1 MAGDVLIVV
10 PNARRSLRDH
20 FCSAASKSIM
30 CNQQAVVIFLL
41 TASALFGQPSTRM
54 LPGVQP
60 FITVD
65 SPVVAL
71 THVRV
76 IDGTGGAVQEDRTI
90 IISQGKIQALGSS
103 SQIAPPARAKVM
115 ELTGHTVIPGLIG
128 MHEHMHYPSGGGI
141 PMYPLHAF
149 SFPRL
154 YLGCGVTTMRT
165 GGSMEPYTELRV
177 KDLIDAGRMPGPK
190 IEVTGPFLE
199 GAPATV
205 PQMYELKSPED
216 ARKLV
221 EYWAG
226 VGVTSF
232 KAFRHI
238 TRAELVAAV
247 EEAHKHKIKVT
258 GHLCTVGFRE
268 AAAIGID
275 NLEHGIIVDTEFTP
289 GKKPDVCPSG
299 DSRSV
304 LAKLD
309 MLSAPVQDLIRD
321 LVQRK
326 VAITSTLAVF
336 EAGHPGRPPLQQR
349 MLDALTPQAAVSY
362 LSARARA
369 AENPDPLDAAIL
381 KKEMEFEYAFV
392 RAGGQLMAGAD
403 PSGNGGALAGFADQR
418 NIVLL
423 VEAGFTPAEAI
434 RIYTLNAAQFLGQA
448 DRIGTIAAGK
458 AADLVVINGDPSK
471 TITDIEKVSVVFR
484 DGVGYDTQKLIKS
497 VDQTVGLY

>member
-1 MAGDVLIVV
+1 
-10 PNARRSLRDH
+10 
-20 FCSAASKSIM
+20 
-30 CNQQAVVIFLL
+30 
-41 TASALFGQPSTRM
+41 
-54 LPGVQP
+54 
-60 FITVD
+60 
-65 SPVVAL
+65 
-71 THVRV
+71 
-76 IDGTGGAVQEDRTI
+76 
-90 IISQGKIQALGSS
+90 
-103 SQIAPPARAKVM
+103 
-115 ELTGHTVIPGLIG
+115 
-128 MHEHMHYPSGGGI
+128 MHEHMHYPAGGGI

-165 GGSMEPYTELRV
+165 AGSMEPYTELRV

-190 IEVTGPFLE
+190 IDVTGPFLE

-232 KAFRHI
+232 KAFMHI
-238 TRAELVAAV
+238 TRAELAAAV
-247 EEAHKHKIKVT
+247 EEAHKRKIKVT
-258 GHLCTVGFRE
+258 GHLCAVGFRE

-289 GKKPDVCPSG
+289 GKKPDVCPGG

-309 MLSAPVQDLIRD
+309 ILSAPVQDMIRD

-336 EAGHPGRPPLQQR
+336 EAGHPDRPPLQQR

-369 AENPDPLDAAIL
+369 AEHPDPLDAATL

-434 RIYTLNAAQFLGQA
+434 RIYTFNAAQFLGQA

-471 TITDIEKVSVVFR
+471 TITDIEKMSVVFR
-484 DGVGYDTQKLIKS
+484 DGIGYDTQKLIKS

>member
-1 MAGDVLIVV
+1 MPNQRVVVVSWLAVSVLF
-10 PNARRSLRDH
+10 S
-20 FCSAASKSIM
+20 
-30 CNQQAVVIFLL
+30 
-41 TASALFGQPSTRM
+41 QPATRM

-60 FITVD
+60 FVAVD

-71 THVRV
+71 THLRV

-90 IISQGKIQALGSS
+90 VINHGKIQVVGAS
-103 SQIAPPARAKVM
+103 SQTAPRAGAKVM
-115 ELTGHTVIPGLIG
+115 DLTGQTVIPGLIG
-128 MHEHMHYPSGGGI
+128 MHQHLHYPSGGGI
-141 PMYPLHAF
+141 PMYPLHAY

-165 GGSMEPYTELRV
+165 GGSMEPYTELAV
-177 KDLIDAGRMPGPK
+177 KNFIHAGRMPGPK
-190 IEVTGPFLE
+190 IDVTGPFLE

-232 KAFRHI
+232 KAFMHI
-238 TRAELVAAV
+238 TRAQLAAAV

-258 GHLCTVGFRE
+258 GHLCAVGFRE

-289 GKKPDVCPSG
+289 GKKPDVCPGG
-299 DSRSV
+299 DPRPV

-309 MLSAPVQDLIRD
+309 MQSGPVQDMIKD

-336 EAGHPGRPPLQQR
+336 EAGHPDRPPLQSR
-349 MLDALTPQAAVSY
+349 MLDAMTPQAAVSY

-369 AENPDPLDAAIL
+369 AENPDPLDAATL

-392 RAGGQLMAGAD
+392 KAGGQLMAGAD

-434 RIYTLNAAQFLGQA
+434 RIYTLNAAQYLGEA
-448 DRIGTIAAGK
+448 DRIGTIANGK

-471 TITDIEKVSVVFR
+471 KITDIEKMTVVFR

-497 VDQTVGLY
+497 VDHAVGLY

>member
-1 MAGDVLIVV
+1 MIFAL
-10 PNARRSLRDH
+10 
-20 FCSAASKSIM
+20 AAS
-30 CNQQAVVIFLL
+30 V
-41 TASALFGQPSTRM
+41 LFGQPPTRM
-54 LPGVQP
+54 LPGAQTFVA
-60 FITVD
+60 VD
-65 SPVVAL
+65 SPSVAL

-76 IDGTGGAVQEDRTI
+76 IDGTGGVVEEDRTI
-90 IISQGKIQALGSS
+90 IINQGKVQTVGAS
-103 SQIAPPARAKVM
+103 SQIVPPAGAKVM
-115 ELTGHTVIPGLIG
+115 DLAGHTVIPGLIG
-128 MHEHMHYPSGGGI
+128 MHEHLHYPSGGGI
-141 PMYPLHAF
+141 PMYPVHAF

-165 GGSMEPYTELRV
+165 AGSMEPYTELAV
-177 KDLIDAGRMPGPK
+177 KNFIDAGRMPGPK
-190 IEVTGPFLE
+190 IDVTGPFLE

-232 KAFRHI
+232 KAFMHI
-238 TRAELVAAV
+238 TRAQLAAAV
-247 EEAHKHKIKVT
+247 AEAHKHKIKVT
-258 GHLCTVGFRE
+258 GHLCAVGFRE

-289 GKKPDVCPSG
+289 GKKPDVCPGG
-299 DSRSV
+299 DPRPV
-304 LAKLD
+304 LANLD
-309 MLSAPVQDLIRD
+309 IQSAPVQDMIKD
-321 LVQRK
+321 LVQHK

-336 EAGHPGRPPLQQR
+336 EAGQPDRPPLQSR
-349 MLDALTPQAAVSY
+349 MLDAMTPQAAVSY

-369 AENPDPLDAAIL
+369 AENPDPLDLATL

-392 RAGGQLMAGAD
+392 KAGGLLMAGAD

-434 RIYTLNAAQFLGQA
+434 RIYTLNAALYLGEA

-458 AADLVVINGDPSK
+458 AADLVVIKGDPSK
-471 TITDIEKVSVVFR
+471 KITDIEKMTVVFR

-497 VDQTVGLY
+497 VDHAVGLY

>member
-1 MAGDVLIVV
+1 M
-10 PNARRSLRDH
+10 
-20 FCSAASKSIM
+20 
-30 CNQQAVVIFLL
+30 IFLL
-41 TASALFGQPSTRM
+41 TACALFGQPSTRM

-60 FITVD
+60 FIAVD

-90 IISQGKIQALGSS
+90 IISQGKIQAVGSS
-103 SQIAPPARAKVM
+103 SQIAPPAGAKVM

-190 IEVTGPFLE
+190 IDVTGPFLE

-232 KAFRHI
+232 KAFMHI
-238 TRAELVAAV
+238 TRAELAAAV

-289 GKKPDVCPSG
+289 GKKPDVCPGG

-309 MLSAPVQDLIRD
+309 MLSAPVQDMIRD

-336 EAGHPGRPPLQQR
+336 EAGLPDRPPLQQR

-369 AENPDPLDAAIL
+369 AEYPDPLDAATL

-471 TITDIEKVSVVFR
+471 TITDIEKMSVVFR
-484 DGVGYDTQKLIKS
+484 DGIGYDTQKLIRS
-497 VDQTVGLY
+497 VDHTVGLH

>member
-1 MAGDVLIVV
+1 M
-10 PNARRSLRDH
+10 S
-20 FCSAASKSIM
+20 
-30 CNQQAVVIFLL
+30 NQKAVMTFLL

-76 IDGTGGAVQEDRTI
+76 IDGTGGAVQENRTI
-90 IISQGKIQALGSS
+90 IISQGKIQAMGSS
-103 SQIAPPARAKVM
+103 SQIALPTGAKVM

-190 IEVTGPFLE
+190 IDVTGPFLE

-232 KAFRHI
+232 KAFMHI
-238 TRAELVAAV
+238 TRAELAAAV

-275 NLEHGIIVDTEFTP
+275 NLEHGIIVDTEFMP
-289 GKKPDVCPSG
+289 GKKPDVCPGG

-309 MLSAPVQDLIRD
+309 MLSAPVQDMIRD

-326 VAITSTLAVF
+326 VAITSTSAVF
-336 EAGHPGRPPLQQR
+336 EAGHPDRPSLQQR

-369 AENPDPLDAAIL
+369 AENPDPLVAATL

-434 RIYTLNAAQFLGQA
+434 RIYTFNAAQFLGQA

-471 TITDIEKVSVVFR
+471 TITDIEKMSVVFR
-484 DGVGYDTQKLIKS
+484 DGIGYDTQKLIKS

>member
-1 MAGDVLIVV
+1 MM
-10 PNARRSLRDH
+10 S
-20 FCSAASKSIM
+20 
-30 CNQQAVVIFLL
+30 NQQAVVIFLL
-41 TASALFGQPSTRM
+41 TASALFGQPLTRM
-54 LPGVQP
+54 LPGVEP

-65 SPVVAL
+65 APIVAL

-76 IDGTGGAVQEDRTI
+76 IDGTGGAVEEDRTI
-90 IISQGKIQALGSS
+90 IISQGKIQAVGSS
-103 SQIAPPARAKVM
+103 SQIAPPAGAKVM
-115 ELTGHTVIPGLIG
+115 ELTGYTVIPGLIG
-128 MHEHMHYPSGGGI
+128 MHEHMHYPAGGGI

-190 IEVTGPFLE
+190 IDVTGPFLE

-232 KAFRHI
+232 KAFMHI
-238 TRAELVAAV
+238 TRAELAAAV

-258 GHLCTVGFRE
+258 GHLCAVGFRE

-275 NLEHGIIVDTEFTP
+275 NLEHGIIVDTEFMP
-289 GKKPDVCPSG
+289 GKKPDVCPGG

-309 MLSAPVQDLIRD
+309 LSSAPVQEMIRD

-336 EAGHPGRPPLQQR
+336 EAGHPDRPPLQQR

-369 AENPDPLDAAIL
+369 AENPDPLNAATL

-471 TITDIEKVSVVFR
+471 TITDIEKMSVVFR
-484 DGVGYDTQKLIKS
+484 DGIGYDTQKLIKS
-497 VDQTVGLY
+497 VDQTVGRY

>member
-1 MAGDVLIVV
+1 MIF
-10 PNARRSLRDH
+10 SL
-20 FCSAASKSIM
+20 AAS
-30 CNQQAVVIFLL
+30 V
-41 TASALFGQPSTRM
+41 LFGQPTTRM
-54 LPGVQP
+54 LSGVRP
-60 FITVD
+60 FVAVD

-76 IDGTGGAVQEDRTI
+76 IDGTGGAVHEDRTI
-90 IISQGKIQALGSS
+90 IINQGQIHTVGPS
-103 SQIAPPARAKVM
+103 SQITLPADAKVM
-115 ELTGHTVIPGLIG
+115 DLAGKTVIPGLIG
-128 MHEHMHYPSGGGI
+128 MHQHLHYPSGGGI
-141 PMYPLHAF
+141 PMYPVHAF

-177 KDLIDAGRMPGPK
+177 KNLIDTGGMPGPK
-190 IEVTGPFLE
+190 IHVTGPFLE
-199 GAPATV
+199 SAPATV

-232 KAFRHI
+232 KAFMHI
-238 TRAELVAAV
+238 TRAQLAAAV

-258 GHLCTVGFRE
+258 GHLCAVGFRE
-268 AAAIGID
+268 AAALGID
-275 NLEHGIIVDTEFTP
+275 NLEHGIIVDTEFMP
-289 GKKPDVCPSG
+289 GKRPDVCPGG

-309 MLSAPVQDLIRD
+309 IQSGPVQDMIKD
-321 LVQRK
+321 LVRRK

-336 EAGHPGRPPLQQR
+336 EAGLPDRPPLQSR
-349 MLDALTPQAAVSY
+349 MLDALTQQAAVSY
-362 LSARARA
+362 LSARALA
-369 AENPDPLDAAIL
+369 AEYPDPLDAAVL

-392 RAGGQLMAGAD
+392 KAGGQLMAGAD

-434 RIYTLNAAQFLGQA
+434 RIYTLNAAQYLGEA
-448 DRIGTIAAGK
+448 DRIGTIAEDK
-458 AADLVVINGDPSK
+458 AADLIVINGDPSK
-471 TITDIEKVSVVFR
+471 KITDIEKMTVVFR
-484 DGVGYDTQKLIKS
+484 DGVGYDAQKLIKS
-497 VDQTVGLY
+497 VDHAVGLH

>member
-1 MAGDVLIVV
+1 M
-10 PNARRSLRDH
+10 S
-20 FCSAASKSIM
+20 
-30 CNQQAVVIFLL
+30 NQQAVVIFLL
-41 TASALFGQPSTRM
+41 TASAIFGQTSTRM

-90 IISQGKIQALGSS
+90 IISQGKIQAVGSS
-103 SQIAPPARAKVM
+103 SQIAPPAGAKVM
-115 ELTGHTVIPGLIG
+115 ELTGQTVIPGLIG
-128 MHEHMHYPSGGGI
+128 MHEHMHYPAGGGI

-190 IEVTGPFLE
+190 IDVTGPFLE

-205 PQMYELKSPED
+205 PQMYELKSPEE

-232 KAFRHI
+232 KAFMHI
-238 TRAELVAAV
+238 TRAELAAAV
-247 EEAHKHKIKVT
+247 EEAHKHQIKVT
-258 GHLCTVGFRE
+258 GHLCSVGFRE

-289 GKKPDVCPSG
+289 GKKPDVCPGG

-309 MLSAPVQDLIRD
+309 MLSAPVQDMIRD

-336 EAGHPGRPPLQQR
+336 EAGHPDRPPLQQR

-392 RAGGQLMAGAD
+392 RAGGRLMAGAD

-434 RIYTLNAAQFLGQA
+434 RIYTLNAAEFLGQA

-471 TITDIEKVSVVFR
+471 TITDIEKMSIVFR

-497 VDQTVGLY
+497 VYQTVGLY

>member
-1 MAGDVLIVV
+1 M
-10 PNARRSLRDH
+10 S
-20 FCSAASKSIM
+20 
-30 CNQQAVVIFLL
+30 NQRAVMIFLL
-41 TASALFGQPSTRM
+41 TACALFGQPSTRM

-60 FITVD
+60 FIAVD

-90 IISQGKIQALGSS
+90 IISQGKIQAVGSS
-103 SQIAPPARAKVM
+103 SQIALPAGAKVM

-190 IEVTGPFLE
+190 IDVTGPFLE

-232 KAFRHI
+232 KAFMHI
-238 TRAELVAAV
+238 TRAELAAAV

-289 GKKPDVCPSG
+289 GKKPDVCPGG

-309 MLSAPVQDLIRD
+309 MLSAPVQDMIRD

-336 EAGHPGRPPLQQR
+336 EAGLPDRPPLQQR

-362 LSARARA
+362 LSARARG
-369 AENPDPLDAAIL
+369 AEYPDPLDAATL

-471 TITDIEKVSVVFR
+471 TITDIEKMSVVFR
-484 DGVGYDTQKLIKS
+484 DGIGYDTQKLIRS
-497 VDQTVGLY
+497 VDHTVGLH

>member
-1 MAGDVLIVV
+1 M
-10 PNARRSLRDH
+10 S
-20 FCSAASKSIM
+20 
-30 CNQQAVVIFLL
+30 NQQAVVIFLL
-41 TASALFGQPSTRM
+41 TASALFGQRSTRM

-90 IISQGKIQALGSS
+90 IISQGKIQAVGSS
-103 SQIAPPARAKVM
+103 SQIAPPAGAKVM

-128 MHEHMHYPSGGGI
+128 MHEHMHYPAGGGI

-165 GGSMEPYTELRV
+165 AGSMEPYTELRV

-190 IEVTGPFLE
+190 IDVTGPFLE

-232 KAFRHI
+232 KAFMHI
-238 TRAELVAAV
+238 TRAELAAAV
-247 EEAHKHKIKVT
+247 EEAHKRKIKVT
-258 GHLCTVGFRE
+258 GHLCAVGFRE

-289 GKKPDVCPSG
+289 GKKPDVCPGG

-309 MLSAPVQDLIRD
+309 ILSAPVQDMIRD

-336 EAGHPGRPPLQQR
+336 EAGHPDRPPLQQR

-369 AENPDPLDAAIL
+369 AEHPDPLDAATL

-434 RIYTLNAAQFLGQA
+434 RIYTFNAAQFLGQA

-471 TITDIEKVSVVFR
+471 TITDIEKMSVVFR
-484 DGVGYDTQKLIKS
+484 DGIGYDTQKLIKS

>member
-1 MAGDVLIVV
+1 M
-10 PNARRSLRDH
+10 
-20 FCSAASKSIM
+20 
-30 CNQQAVVIFLL
+30 IFWL
-41 TASALFGQPSTRM
+41 TSCALFGQPSTRM

-60 FITVD
+60 FIAVD

-90 IISQGKIQALGSS
+90 IISQGKIQAVGSS
-103 SQIAPPARAKVM
+103 SQIAPPAGAKVM

-154 YLGCGVTTMRT
+154 YLGCGVKTMRT

-190 IEVTGPFLE
+190 IDVTGPFLE

-232 KAFRHI
+232 KAFMHI
-238 TRAELVAAV
+238 TRAELAAAV

-289 GKKPDVCPSG
+289 GKKPDVCPGG

-304 LAKLD
+304 LTKLD
-309 MLSAPVQDLIRD
+309 MFSAPVQDMIRD

-336 EAGHPGRPPLQQR
+336 EAGQPDRPPLQQR

-369 AENPDPLDAAIL
+369 AEYPDPLDAATL

-403 PSGNGGALAGFADQR
+403 PSGTEVRWRDSPISATSCSWWKRDSRRLRQFA
-418 NIVLL
+418 
-423 VEAGFTPAEAI
+423 FT
-434 RIYTLNAAQFLGQA
+434 L
-448 DRIGTIAAGK
+448 
-458 AADLVVINGDPSK
+458 
-471 TITDIEKVSVVFR
+471 
-484 DGVGYDTQKLIKS
+484 
-497 VDQTVGLY
+497 

>member
-1 MAGDVLIVV
+1 M
-10 PNARRSLRDH
+10 S
-20 FCSAASKSIM
+20 
-30 CNQQAVVIFLL
+30 NQQAVVIFLL
-41 TASALFGQPSTRM
+41 TASAIFGQTSTRM

-90 IISQGKIQALGSS
+90 IISQGKIQAVGSS
-103 SQIAPPARAKVM
+103 SQIAPPAGAKVM

-128 MHEHMHYPSGGGI
+128 MHEHMHYPAGGGI

-165 GGSMEPYTELRV
+165 AGSMEPYTELRV

-190 IEVTGPFLE
+190 IDVTGPFLE

-232 KAFRHI
+232 KAFMHI
-238 TRAELVAAV
+238 TRAELAAAV
-247 EEAHKHKIKVT
+247 EEAHKRKIKVT
-258 GHLCTVGFRE
+258 GHLCAVGFRE

-289 GKKPDVCPSG
+289 GKKPDVCPGG

-309 MLSAPVQDLIRD
+309 ILSAPVQDMIRD

-336 EAGHPGRPPLQQR
+336 EAGHPDRPPLQQR

-369 AENPDPLDAAIL
+369 AEHPDPLDAATL

-434 RIYTLNAAQFLGQA
+434 RIYTFNAAQFLGQA

-471 TITDIEKVSVVFR
+471 TITDIEKMSVVFR
-484 DGVGYDTQKLIKS
+484 DGIGYDTQKLIKS

>member
-1 MAGDVLIVV
+1 M
-10 PNARRSLRDH
+10 S
-20 FCSAASKSIM
+20 
-30 CNQQAVVIFLL
+30 NQRAVMIFLL
-41 TASALFGQPSTRM
+41 TACALFGQPSTRM

-60 FITVD
+60 FIAVD

-90 IISQGKIQALGSS
+90 IISQGKIQAVGSS
-103 SQIAPPARAKVM
+103 SQIAPPAGAKVM

-190 IEVTGPFLE
+190 IDVTGPFLE

-232 KAFRHI
+232 KAFMHI
-238 TRAELVAAV
+238 TRAELAAAV

-289 GKKPDVCPSG
+289 GKKPDVCPGG

-309 MLSAPVQDLIRD
+309 MLSAPVQDMIRD

-336 EAGHPGRPPLQQR
+336 EAVQPDRPPLQQR

-369 AENPDPLDAAIL
+369 AEYPDPLDAATL

-471 TITDIEKVSVVFR
+471 TITDIEKMSVVFR
-484 DGVGYDTQKLIKS
+484 DGIGYDTQKLIRS
-497 VDQTVGLY
+497 VDHTVGLH

>member
-1 MAGDVLIVV
+1 MILSLAAG
-10 PNARRSLRDH
+10 
-20 FCSAASKSIM
+20 
-30 CNQQAVVIFLL
+30 LL
-41 TASALFGQPSTRM
+41 SGQPQYSM
-54 LPGVQP
+54 YPGLKP
-60 FITVD
+60 FVAVD

-90 IISQGKIQALGSS
+90 IINQGKIQAAGPA
-103 SQIAPPARAKVM
+103 SQVVPPADARVM

-128 MHEHMHYPSGGGI
+128 MHQHLFYPSGGNI
-141 PMYPLHAF
+141 PMYPEHAF

-165 GGSMEPYTELRV
+165 AGSMETYTDLRV
-177 KDLIDAGRMPGPK
+177 KNLIDTRQMPGPN
-190 IEVTGPFLE
+190 IYVTGPYLE

-205 PQMYELKSPED
+205 PQMYELKDPED

-232 KAFRHI
+232 KGFMHI
-238 TRAELVAAV
+238 TRAQLAAAV

-258 GHLCTVGFRE
+258 GHLCAVGFRE

-275 NLEHGIIVDTEFTP
+275 NLEHGIIVDSEFTP
-289 GKKPDVCPSG
+289 GKKPDVCPGG
-299 DSRSV
+299 DPRSV
-304 LAKLD
+304 IAKLD
-309 MLSAPVQDLIRD
+309 IQSSPVQDMIQD
-321 LVQRK
+321 LVQHK

-336 EAGHPGRPPLQQR
+336 EAGHPERSPLEQR

-362 LSARARA
+362 LSNRAMAAEYADPLRA
-369 AENPDPLDAAIL
+369 ATL

-392 RAGGQLMAGAD
+392 KAGGLLMAGAD
-403 PSGNGGALAGFADQR
+403 PTGNGGAVAGFADQR
-418 NIVLL
+418 NIMLL

-434 RIYTLNAAQFLGQA
+434 RIYTLNAAEYLGEA
-448 DRIGTIAAGK
+448 DRIGSIAEGK
-458 AADLVVINGDPSK
+458 AADLVVIHGDPSK
-471 TITDIEKVSVVFR
+471 KISDIEKMTIVFR

-497 VDQTVGLY
+497 VDHAVGLH

>member
-1 MAGDVLIVV
+1 M
-10 PNARRSLRDH
+10 S
-20 FCSAASKSIM
+20 
-30 CNQQAVVIFLL
+30 NQRAVMIFLL
-41 TASALFGQPSTRM
+41 TACALFGQPSTRM

-60 FITVD
+60 FIAVD

-90 IISQGKIQALGSS
+90 IISQGKIQAVGSS
-103 SQIAPPARAKVM
+103 SQIAPPAGAKVM

-190 IEVTGPFLE
+190 IDVTGPFLE

-232 KAFRHI
+232 KAFMHI
-238 TRAELVAAV
+238 TRAELAAAV

-289 GKKPDVCPSG
+289 GKKPDVCPGG

-309 MLSAPVQDLIRD
+309 MLSAPVQDMIRD

-336 EAGHPGRPPLQQR
+336 EAGLPDRPPLQQR

-362 LSARARA
+362 LSARARG
-369 AENPDPLDAAIL
+369 AEYPDPLDAATL

-471 TITDIEKVSVVFR
+471 TITDIEKMSVVFR
-484 DGVGYDTQKLIKS
+484 DGIGYDTQKLIRS
-497 VDQTVGLY
+497 VDHTVGLH

>member
-1 MAGDVLIVV
+1 M
-10 PNARRSLRDH
+10 PNLRV
-20 FCSAASKSIM
+20 A
-30 CNQQAVVIFLL
+30 VIFLL
-41 TASALFGQPSTRM
+41 AANLLFGQSRM
-54 LPGVQP
+54 LPGIQP
-60 FITVD
+60 FVAVD

-90 IISQGKIQALGSS
+90 IINQGKIQAVGASS
-103 SQIAPPARAKVM
+103 EIAPPAGAKVM
-115 ELTGHTVIPGLIG
+115 DLTGHTVIPGLIG
-128 MHEHMHYPSGGGI
+128 MHQHLHYPSGGGI
-141 PMYPLHAF
+141 PMYPVHAF

-154 YLGCGVTTMRT
+154 YLACGVTTMRT
-165 GGSMEPYTELRV
+165 CGSMEPYTELSV
-177 KDLIDAGRMPGPK
+177 KNFIDARLMPGPK
-190 IEVTGPFLE
+190 IHVTGPFLE

-216 ARKLV
+216 ARRLV
-221 EYWAG
+221 EYWAS

-232 KAFRHI
+232 KAFMHI
-238 TRAELVAAV
+238 TRAQLAAAV
-247 EEAHKHKIKVT
+247 DEAHKHKIKVT
-258 GHLCTVGFRE
+258 GHLCAVGFRE

-289 GKKPDVCPSG
+289 GKKPDVCPGG
-299 DSRSV
+299 DSRDV

-309 MLSAPVQDLIRD
+309 IQSGPVEDMIKD

-336 EAGHPGRPPLQQR
+336 EALQPDRPPLRQR
-349 MLDALTPQAAVSY
+349 MLDAMTPQAAVSY
-362 LSARARA
+362 LSARALA
-369 AENPDPLDAAIL
+369 AEHPDPLDAAAL

-392 RAGGQLMAGAD
+392 KAGGLLMAGAD

-423 VEAGFTPAEAI
+423 VEAGFTPSEAI
-434 RIYTLNAAQFLGQA
+434 RIYTLNAALYLGEA
-448 DRIGTIAAGK
+448 DRIGTIANGK

-471 TITDIEKVSVVFR
+471 KITDIEKMTVVFR

-497 VDQTVGLY
+497 VDHAVGLH